1 MQDYYVIILL
11 NTEKLRWYYYEK
23 ILIADDDKELCKLLQ
38 ITLKSENIDS
48 KICFSGIEAI
58 NELEKDEY
66 IMLILDVMMPGLD
79 GFRTLEIVRE
89 NSDIP
94 VLMLTAKD
102 DTSSKVKGLRLG
114 ADDYITKPFNTE
126 EFLAR
131 VDSLIRR
138 YNMNNKQSKN
148 TEDYRESLYF
158 EGLEILPDEYSVK
171 TDKGMIE
178 LLPKEFDV
186 LYFCAINQGRILTKK
201 QIYEAVWNESY
212 AFDDNNIMSVI
223 SRIRKKIEEDSSNP
237 KYIQTVKG
245 IGYRFN
251 KGV

>member
-1 MQDYYVIILL
+1 M
-11 NTEKLRWYYYEK
+11 KK

-38 ITLKSENIDS
+38 ITLKNENIDS

-79 GFRTLEIVRE
+79 GFRILEIVRE

-102 DTSSKVKGLRLG
+102 DTSSKVKGLRLE

>member
-1 MQDYYVIILL
+1 M
-11 NTEKLRWYYYEK
+11 KK

-48 KICFSGIEAI
+48 KICFSGIESI

-148 TEDYRESLYF
+148 TENYRESLYF

>member
-1 MQDYYVIILL
+1 M
-11 NTEKLRWYYYEK
+11 KK

-58 NELEKDEY
+58 NELEKEEY

-89 NSDIP
+89 SSDIP

-171 TDKGMIE
+171 TEKGIIE

-186 LYFCAINQGRILTKK
+186 LYYCAINQGRILTKK

>member
-1 MQDYYVIILL
+1 M
-11 NTEKLRWYYYEK
+11 KK

-58 NELEKDEY
+58 NELGKDEY

-89 NSDIP
+89 SSDIP

-148 TEDYRESLYF
+148 TENYRESLYF

>member
-1 MQDYYVIILL
+1 M
-11 NTEKLRWYYYEK
+11 KK

-148 TEDYRESLYF
+148 KENYRESLYF

>member
-1 MQDYYVIILL
+1 M
-11 NTEKLRWYYYEK
+11 KK

-79 GFRTLEIVRE
+79 GFRILEIVRE

>member
-1 MQDYYVIILL
+1 M
-11 NTEKLRWYYYEK
+11 KK

-148 TEDYRESLYF
+148 TENYRESLYF

-171 TDKGMIE
+171 TDKGIIE

-186 LYFCAINQGRILTKK
+186 LYYCAINQGRILTKK

>member
-1 MQDYYVIILL
+1 M
-11 NTEKLRWYYYEK
+11 KK

-94 VLMLTAKD
+94 VLMLTAKG

-126 EFLAR
+126 GFLAR

-148 TEDYRESLYF
+148 TENYRESLYF

-178 LLPKEFDV
+178 LLPKEFDI

>member
-1 MQDYYVIILL
+1 M
-11 NTEKLRWYYYEK
+11 KK

-89 NSDIP
+89 SSDIP

-223 SRIRKKIEEDSSNP
+223 SRIRKKIEEDSLNP

>member
-1 MQDYYVIILL
+1 M
-11 NTEKLRWYYYEK
+11 KK

-94 VLMLTAKD
+94 VLMLTAKV

>member
-1 MQDYYVIILL
+1 M
-11 NTEKLRWYYYEK
+11 KK

-89 NSDIP
+89 SSDIP

-114 ADDYITKPFNTE
+114 ADDYITKPFDTE

-148 TEDYRESLYF
+148 TENYRESLYF

>member
-1 MQDYYVIILL
+1 M
-11 NTEKLRWYYYEK
+11 KK

-38 ITLKSENIDS
+38 IILKSENIDS

-79 GFRTLEIVRE
+79 GFRILEIVRE

>member
-1 MQDYYVIILL
+1 M
-11 NTEKLRWYYYEK
+11 KK
-23 ILIADDDKELCKLLQ
+23 ILIADDDKELCKLIQ

-89 NSDIP
+89 SSDIP

-114 ADDYITKPFNTE
+114 ADDYITKPFNTD

-148 TEDYRESLYF
+148 TENYRESLYF

>member
-1 MQDYYVIILL
+1 M
-11 NTEKLRWYYYEK
+11 KK

-58 NELEKDEY
+58 NELEKEEY
-66 IMLILDVMMPGLD
+66 IMLILDVMMQGLD

-148 TEDYRESLYF
+148 TENYRESLYF

>member
-1 MQDYYVIILL
+1 M
-11 NTEKLRWYYYEK
+11 KK

-66 IMLILDVMMPGLD
+66 IMLILDVMMPELD

>member
-1 MQDYYVIILL
+1 M
-11 NTEKLRWYYYEK
+11 KK

-58 NELEKDEY
+58 NELEKEEY
-66 IMLILDVMMPGLD
+66 IMLILDVMMSGLD
-79 GFRTLEIVRE
+79 GFRTLEIVRKS
-89 NSDIP
+89 SDIP

-114 ADDYITKPFNTE
+114 ADDYITKPFNTD

-148 TEDYRESLYF
+148 TENYRESLYF

-251 KGV
+251 KTSY

>member
-1 MQDYYVIILL
+1 M
-11 NTEKLRWYYYEK
+11 KK

-58 NELEKDEY
+58 NELEKEEY
-66 IMLILDVMMPGLD
+66 IMLILDVMMSGLD

>member
-1 MQDYYVIILL
+1 M
-11 NTEKLRWYYYEK
+11 KK

-58 NELEKDEY
+58 NELEKEEY

-148 TEDYRESLYF
+148 TENYRESLYF
-158 EGLEILPDEYSVK
+158 EELEILPDEYSVK

>member
-1 MQDYYVIILL
+1 M
-11 NTEKLRWYYYEK
+11 KK

-58 NELEKDEY
+58 NELEKEEY

-89 NSDIP
+89 SNDIP
-94 VLMLTAKD
+94 ILMLTAKD

-148 TEDYRESLYF
+148 TENYRESLYF

>member
-1 MQDYYVIILL
+1 M
-11 NTEKLRWYYYEK
+11 KK

-38 ITLKSENIDS
+38 ITLKSEDIDS

-89 NSDIP
+89 SSDIP
-94 VLMLTAKD
+94 ILMLTAKD

-148 TEDYRESLYF
+148 TENYRESLYF
-158 EGLEILPDEYSVK
+158 EGLEIFPDEYSVK
-171 TDKGMIE
+171 TNKGMIE

-212 AFDDNNIMSVI
+212 AFDDNNIMSVV

>member
-1 MQDYYVIILL
+1 M
-11 NTEKLRWYYYEK
+11 KK

-138 YNMNNKQSKN
+138 YNMNNKQNKN

-212 AFDDNNIMSVI
+212 AFDDNNIMSVV

>member
-1 MQDYYVIILL
+1 M
-11 NTEKLRWYYYEK
+11 KK

-94 VLMLTAKD
+94 VLMLTAKG

-171 TDKGMIE
+171 TDKGIIE

>member
-1 MQDYYVIILL
+1 M
-11 NTEKLRWYYYEK
+11 KK

-102 DTSSKVKGLRLG
+102 DTSSKVKGPRLG

-148 TEDYRESLYF
+148 TENYRESLYF

>member
-1 MQDYYVIILL
+1 M
-11 NTEKLRWYYYEK
+11 KK

-148 TEDYRESLYF
+148 TENYRESLYF

-212 AFDDNNIMSVI
+212 AFDDNNIMSVV

-251 KGV
+251 KRV

>member
-1 MQDYYVIILL
+1 M
-11 NTEKLRWYYYEK
+11 KK

-89 NSDIP
+89 SSDIP

-114 ADDYITKPFNTE
+114 ADDYITKPFDTE

-148 TEDYRESLYF
+148 TENYRESLYF

-212 AFDDNNIMSVI
+212 AFDDNNIMSVV

>member
-1 MQDYYVIILL
+1 M
-11 NTEKLRWYYYEK
+11 KK

-138 YNMNNKQSKN
+138 YNMNNKQNKS
-148 TEDYRESLYF
+148 TEDYKEALYF

-171 TDKGMIE
+171 TEKGIIE

>member
-1 MQDYYVIILL
+1 M
-11 NTEKLRWYYYEK
+11 KK

-58 NELEKDEY
+58 NELEKEEY

-138 YNMNNKQSKN
+138 YNMNNKQNKN
-148 TEDYRESLYF
+148 TEDYKEALYF

-171 TDKGMIE
+171 TEKGIIE

>member
-1 MQDYYVIILL
+1 M
-11 NTEKLRWYYYEK
+11 KK

-58 NELEKDEY
+58 NELEKEEY

-148 TEDYRESLYF
+148 TENYRESLYF
-158 EGLEILPDEYSVK
+158 EGLEIFPDEYSVK
-171 TDKGMIE
+171 TNKGMIE

>member
-1 MQDYYVIILL
+1 M
-11 NTEKLRWYYYEK
+11 KK

-38 ITLKSENIDS
+38 MTLKSENIDS

>member
-1 MQDYYVIILL
+1 M
-11 NTEKLRWYYYEK
+11 KK

-89 NSDIP
+89 SSDIP
-94 VLMLTAKD
+94 ILMLTAKD

>member
-1 MQDYYVIILL
+1 M
-11 NTEKLRWYYYEK
+11 KK

-148 TEDYRESLYF
+148 KEDYRESLYF

>member
-1 MQDYYVIILL
+1 M
-11 NTEKLRWYYYEK
+11 KK

-89 NSDIP
+89 SSDIP

-148 TEDYRESLYF
+148 TENYRESLYF

>member
-1 MQDYYVIILL
+1 M
-11 NTEKLRWYYYEK
+11 KK

-58 NELEKDEY
+58 NELEKEEY

-89 NSDIP
+89 SSDIP

-102 DTSSKVKGLRLG
+102 DISSKVKGLRLG

-148 TEDYRESLYF
+148 TENYRESLYF

-171 TDKGMIE
+171 TDKGIIE

-186 LYFCAINQGRILTKK
+186 LYYCAINQGRILTKK

>member
-1 MQDYYVIILL
+1 M
-11 NTEKLRWYYYEK
+11 KK

-89 NSDIP
+89 SSDIP

-114 ADDYITKPFNTE
+114 ADDYITKPFDTE

-171 TDKGMIE
+171 TDKGIIE

-186 LYFCAINQGRILTKK
+186 LYYCAINQGRILTKK

>member
-1 MQDYYVIILL
+1 M
-11 NTEKLRWYYYEK
+11 KR

-58 NELEKDEY
+58 NELEKEEY

-212 AFDDNNIMSVI
+212 AFDDNNIMSVV

>member
-1 MQDYYVIILL
+1 M
-11 NTEKLRWYYYEK
+11 KK

-89 NSDIP
+89 SSDIP

-102 DTSSKVKGLRLG
+102 DTSSKVKGLRHG

-148 TEDYRESLYF
+148 TENYRESLYF

-171 TDKGMIE
+171 TDKGIIE

-186 LYFCAINQGRILTKK
+186 LYYWAINHGRILTKK

>member
-1 MQDYYVIILL
+1 M
-11 NTEKLRWYYYEK
+11 KK

-38 ITLKSENIDS
+38 ITLKSEDIDS

-58 NELEKDEY
+58 NELEKEEY

-89 NSDIP
+89 SSDIP
-94 VLMLTAKD
+94 ILMLTAKD

-148 TEDYRESLYF
+148 TENYRESLYF

>member
-1 MQDYYVIILL
+1 M
-11 NTEKLRWYYYEK
+11 KK

-38 ITLKSENIDS
+38 IILKSENIDS

-171 TDKGMIE
+171 TDKGIIE

>member
-1 MQDYYVIILL
+1 M
-11 NTEKLRWYYYEK
+11 KK

-148 TEDYRESLYF
+148 TENYRESLYF

-251 KGV
+251 KVV

>member
-1 MQDYYVIILL
+1 M
-11 NTEKLRWYYYEK
+11 KK

-58 NELEKDEY
+58 NEFEKDEY

-148 TEDYRESLYF
+148 TENYRESLYF

-171 TDKGMIE
+171 TDKGIIE